1 MVLADRVVR
10 LIDEHDE
17 INDADRTSTHE
28 DMEQQSISLTE
39 AGIVTTLQAIC
50 SVIAA
55 AIPVKA
61 FNPWG
66 RDDPSLSFYD
76 DADRSEPI
84 LSRRFVLCVVLYVV
98 EPAQDETLAKF
109 VVDGWW
115 HHPFVDVILHLNE
128 QQLANVSSSIPSIW
142 SVIKWIMCS
151 LTKYKHLCLIHL
163 DLVEIIKIQV

>member
-1 MVLADRVVR
+1 MVLAYRVVR

-61 FNPWG
+61 FNP
-66 RDDPSLSFYD
+66 
-76 DADRSEPI
+76 
-84 LSRRFVLCVVLYVV
+84 
-98 EPAQDETLAKF
+98 
-109 VVDGWW
+109 
-115 HHPFVDVILHLNE
+115 
-128 QQLANVSSSIPSIW
+128 
-142 SVIKWIMCS
+142 
-151 LTKYKHLCLIHL
+151 
-163 DLVEIIKIQV
+163 